1 MISRLIR
8 IGLAAIFVF
17 AAIRVGQS
25 FMAHYTFADEIDQI
39 AQRGVR
45 TDEEEVRSAIAE
57 AAARLNTAVDPAK
70 VAVRV
75 QGEHVYIDL
84 RYTRAIEVLPRLT
97 YPWEFEVNAHGWVVP
112 SGGVKPK

>member
-1 MISRLIR
+1 MIARLIR
-8 IGLAAIFVF
+8 IGLAALLVF
-17 AAIRVGQS
+17 AAFRVGQS
-25 FMAHYTFADEIDQI
+25 FLAHYTFADEIDQI

-45 TDEEEVRSAIAE
+45 TDEEEVRAAVAE
-57 AAARLNTAVDPAK
+57 AATRLGAPVDPAR

-84 RYTRAIEVLPRLT
+84 RYTRAIEILPRVT

-112 SGGVKPK
+112 SGGVKAK